1 MGLRAIG
8 CVFLIWLAMAAA
20 AFAQPFRTDH
30 VEIELHAAR
39 ERAAPGETVT
49 LLLRQKMI
57 PNWHV
62 YWLNPGD
69 SGYPTS
75 LHWTLP
81 AGVTVTP
88 LRHPAPEIY
97 RLGPIVNYIHKGE
110 TLYPFTVTIPA
121 DQAARGALTL
131 SARARWLVCEEECI
145 PEEGDVTL
153 RLPLGREGRDDPTW
167 AKRAAEAIAALPL
180 DATAGGFDTKT
191 DAKNLKLALPA
202 LAPSPLGQALA
213 GKTRNLHYFPFSQSL
228 IDHAAPQR
236 VTQQGE
242 TVNVE
247 APLSVSFVKERV
259 APEGVLTL
267 EVEERGAWVKRAFQF
282 GSVPGASADLAAID
296 PPGDPLPSTPRP
308 SATGLTLWSAVAF
321 GFLGGLILN
330 VMPCVFPVLSLKAL
344 SFASASPTAARRQG
358 VLFLAGVMATFV
370 TLAAVLIALQSAGA
384 QIGWGFQ
391 LQAPWVTTALAL
403 LFFAIG
409 LNLAGMFEFGGLQN
423 VGADLAEKPGGAG
436 AFFTGA
442 LAVLAASPCTAPFMG
457 GALGWAATQPPAASL
472 AVFAA
477 LGAGFGAPF
486 TALAFAPGLRALMP
500 KPGAWM
506 ERFKQFL
513 AFPMF
518 ATAIWLAWVVTV
530 QAGASGALAVLALA
544 LALAFG
550 VWAWRGG
557 VLSRTLAALLLA
569 AAVALAFGPLTG
581 ARATAL
587 TEEAAPEGAWTAQRV
602 AELRAAGKPVFVNF
616 TAAWCVS
623 CKANEAVALSRP
635 RVLAAFEAAGVT
647 YLKGDW
653 TSRDENIARELAAYG
668 RAGVPL
674 YLYFAPGAETA
685 QVLPQLLT
693 EQIVLNAIKSG
704 SSQGE
709 TP

>member
-1 MGLRAIG
+1 MGLRAVC
-8 CVFLIWLAMAAA
+8 CVFLVWAALAAS
-20 AFAQPFRTDH
+20 AFAQPYRTDH

-49 LLLRQKMI
+49 MVLRQKMN
-57 PNWHV
+57 PGWHV

-75 LHWTLP
+75 LDWTLP
-81 AGVTVTP
+81 EGVTVTP

-97 RLGPIVNYIHKGE
+97 RLGPIVNYIHQGE
-110 TLYPFTVTIPA
+110 TLYPFTVQIPPG
-121 DQAARGALTL
+121 QAARGALTL
-131 SARARWLVCEEECI
+131 TARARWLVCEEECI
-145 PEEGDVTL
+145 PEEGDVSL
-153 RLPLGREGRDDPTW
+153 RLPLAREGRDDRKW
-167 AKRAAEAIAALPL
+167 AKLANEAIAALPQDL
-180 DATAGGFDTKT
+180 TAGGFDAKT
-191 DAKNLKLALPA
+191 VTNTFEFS
-202 LAPSPLGQALA
+202 APVGEGSPLGQALA
-213 GKTRNLHYFPFSQSL
+213 GKTRNAHFYPFSQSL

-236 VTQQGE
+236 VKQSNARFT
-242 TVNVE
+242 VE
-247 APLSVSFVKERV
+247 APLSVSFDKARF
-259 APEGVLTL
+259 APAGVLTL
-267 EVEERGAWVKRAFQF
+267 EVEAGGAWVKRAFQF
-282 GSVPGASADLAAID
+282 GATPGASEEIAAVD
-296 PPGDPLPSTPRP
+296 PPGDPAP
-308 SATGLTLWSAVAF
+308 SAPAAPNSGLTLWSALAF
-321 GFLGGLILN
+321 GLLGGLILN

-344 SFASASPTAARRQG
+344 SFASASPAKARREG
-358 VLFLAGVMATFV
+358 VLFFAGVMVTFL
-370 TLAAVLIALQSAGA
+370 TLAAALIALQSAGA

-391 LQAPWVTTALAL
+391 LQSPWVTSALAL
-403 LFFAIG
+403 LFFALG

-423 VGADLAEKPGGAG
+423 VGSGLAEKPGGSG

-477 LGAGFGAPF
+477 LGAGFAAPF
-486 TALAFAPGLRALMP
+486 TALAFAPGLRKILP

-518 ATAIWLAWVVTV
+518 ATAIWLAWVLTMQVGPGGV
-530 QAGASGALAVLALA
+530 LAVLALA

-557 VLSRTLAALLLA
+557 ILSRGLAALVLVG
-569 AAVALAFGPLTG
+569 AAVLAFEPLSGG
-581 ARATAL
+581 ARAQAQVQTNTAQ
-587 TEEAAPEGAWTAQRV
+587 GAWTAERV

-623 CKANEAVALSRP
+623 CQANEAVALSRP
-635 RVLAAFEAAGVT
+635 RVLAAFEQAGIT

-674 YLYFAPGAETA
+674 YLYFAPGAESA
-685 QVLPQLLT
+685 KVLPQLLT
-693 EQIVLNAIKSG
+693 EQIVLDAIDAG
-704 SSQGE
+704 S
-709 TP
+709 